1 MVQGNPLTS
10 PEQHRSLEEA
20 IVDTVREPLIVL
32 DEALRVALST
42 RPCQFLGGLGWSA
55 KGQNRPSAVCKQ
67 AAPHNLALL

>member
-42 RPCQFLGGLGWSA
+42 RPRQFLGGLGWSA
-55 KGQNRPSAVCKQ
+55 KGRFR
-67 AAPHNLALL
+67 